1 MNFGAVSGD
10 GSTSAL
16 PYTMG
21 AEGHCATVNSCVNGT
36 LTDYDFFL
44 INGVTGETLLQN
56 TSASAHQLSVPAVTQ
71 FATLGNYVAV
81 GPIISNDTT
90 DSNPLYLSKNAIA
103 DAAPGAGYV
112 TFKAVA
118 GTNSGTCKIVM
129 KAGTSATPVTLV
141 DNVGS
146 GC

>member
-1 MNFGAVSGD
+1 
-10 GSTSAL
+10 
-16 PYTMG
+16 MG
-21 AEGHCATVNSCVNGT
+21 AEGHCATVNSCVKGT

-90 DSNPLYLSKNAIA
+90 GSNPLYLSKNAIA